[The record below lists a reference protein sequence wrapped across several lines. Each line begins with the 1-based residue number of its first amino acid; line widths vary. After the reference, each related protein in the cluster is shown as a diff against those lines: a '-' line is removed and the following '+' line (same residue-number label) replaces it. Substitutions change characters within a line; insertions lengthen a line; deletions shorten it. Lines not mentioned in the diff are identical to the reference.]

1 MSSSESDILLSG
13 LQAEE
18 SLKLERAVRR
28 NARSQK
34 RRNCVFLSISCVI
47 VGVTCASMIFL
58 KQGTKQTSSILDHA
72 RQAKSMVRIDPQSGE
87 YSVDFDL
94 STEPIVPAE
103 TTFVDLAKIML
114 LPWYE
119 ASLMAVES
127 DPAWTG
133 RHGDGDNGHGITP
146 SNVKEVRRALLMT
159 RNMLDVFGP
168 VFPSKMHQGKDK
180 SLWREL
186 RKQYRN
192 GYQKLGY
199 LKDLDGLTYSQEL
212 VKARVDE
219 VLAWKIEFVAFQK
232 KHRIRHFLYTPSVSK
247 GGGLDP
253 EGCYNHKSSH
263 LFWSETAT
271 VPCGTD
277 IGTTVLRKLGSVQL
291 SQSLVFLNEIR
302 EYTTV
307 IPQLH
312 EVHFHN
318 LRKELRVFLDGYN
331 LFGKVLVPTKSNSTS
346 TSTRTIDTSSST
358 ATESVVDQQTDKN
371 NQADDQL
378 LIEELQT
385 LNTAQIKLGK
395 INDKWTAH
403 QIYVTNNSHK
413 EKQQPLA
420 KEVDKLWMKFLTW
433 QDEQKLE
440 DCINDVKKRM
450 NTTTAY

>member
-13 LQAEE
+13 IQLEE

-28 NARSQK
+28 NARSQQ
-34 RRNCVFLSISCVI
+34 RRNCIFLSVGCVI
-47 VGVTCASMIFL
+47 VGVTCACMIFL
-58 KQGTKQTSSILDHA
+58 KQGSKQTSSILDHA
-72 RQAKSMVRIDPQSGE
+72 RQAKSMVRIDPKSGA

-94 STEPIVPAE
+94 SKVPIVPTE
-103 TTFVDLAKIML
+103 TTFVELAKIML

-119 ASLMAVES
+119 ASLLAVES
-127 DPAWTG
+127 DPAWTVTSG
-133 RHGDGDNGHGITP
+133 GGDDRQGDGHGISP

-168 VFPSKMHQGKDK
+168 VFPSQLHQGKDK
-180 SLWREL
+180 SLWRQL

-192 GYQKLGY
+192 GYQKMGY

-212 VKARVDE
+212 VKERVDD
-219 VLAWKIEFVAFQK
+219 VLQWKMEFVAFQK
-232 KHRIRHFLYTPSVSK
+232 KNRIRHFLYTPSVKK

-253 EGCYNHKSSH
+253 TGCYNHKSSH

-271 VPCGTD
+271 LPCGND
-277 IGTTVLRKLGSVQL
+277 IGTTALRQLGSVQL
-291 SQSLVFLNEIR
+291 SQSLVYLNEIR
-302 EYTTV
+302 DYTTV
-307 IPQLH
+307 IPELH

-331 LFGKVLVPTKSNSTS
+331 LFGKVLVPSKSNST
-346 TSTRTIDTSSST
+346 TTTTTIDTSSST
-358 ATESVVDQQTDKN
+358 IESTVDEQTEKN

-378 LIEELQT
+378 LTEELQT
-385 LNTAQIKLGK
+385 LNKAQIMLGK

-403 QIYVTNNSHK
+403 QIYVNHNSHK

-420 KEVDKLWMKFLTW
+420 VEVDKLWMKFLKW
-433 QDEQKLE
+433 QDEEKLE

-450 NTTTAY
+450 KI